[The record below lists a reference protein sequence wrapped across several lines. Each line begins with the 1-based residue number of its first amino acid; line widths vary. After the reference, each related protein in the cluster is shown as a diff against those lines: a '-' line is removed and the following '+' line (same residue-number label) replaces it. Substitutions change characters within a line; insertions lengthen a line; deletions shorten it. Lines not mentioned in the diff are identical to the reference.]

1 MEIEAKFAI
10 TGDLDPA
17 RLTTLALHPYTLRSR
32 GVERHSDTLLDTP
45 SRAVTSTLHSLRIRQ
60 IGERRIVT
68 LKGPNS
74 GAGGV
79 HEREEIEAEL
89 SGPPSCDPRDWPR
102 EVGEPALAL
111 THDEPLAPLL
121 RDEVERQLWAV
132 RRSGRV
138 IGELAVDSGQIIAAG
153 RHEPIHELELELKG
167 SGSRADL
174 DALCQAL
181 SAALPLSPEPR
192 SKLQRGLALLRHARW
207 TLDGY
212 TPLDALARHT
222 IRRRLRDLRH
232 AQRLTLES
240 GDPDAIH
247 DMRVA
252 TRRIRST
259 LQAFEGADLYSDK
272 TLRSLRKRL
281 GPVADALGV
290 IRDLDIFLKRVR
302 EWAGADTQRVDDT
315 LALRDLLAERRLAAY
330 EQLIARLN
338 KRKHAR
344 LLRDLERFVSQPP
357 APTESE
363 GCVLTRHFVGSA
375 LWPRYE
381 RVLRFETLIAGTE
394 PATLHQLR
402 ITCKRLRYVLEVFA
416 IALGRGVTPVRKAL
430 TTAQSHLGD
439 VQDLTVALR
448 LVTEMSQAQP
458 QNHGLAALRE
468 DMQAERADLMERVGE
483 VWEALRSQ
491 RIRDALSSSIAA
503 L

>member
-1 MEIEAKFAI
+1 MEVEAKFAL
-10 TGDLDPA
+10 TGKLDPA
-17 RLTTLALHPYTLRSR
+17 RLATLSLAPYTLRSV
-32 GVERHSDTLLDTP
+32 GVERHSDMQLDTP
-45 SRAVTSTLHSLRIRQ
+45 SRAITSTSHALRIRT
-60 IGERRIVT
+60 IGARRMVT

-74 GAGGV
+74 GVGGV
-79 HEREEIEAEL
+79 YEREEIEAEL
-89 SGPPSCDPRDWPR
+89 SGPLSLDPRDWPP

-111 THDEPLAPLL
+111 TRGEPLAPLL

-138 IGELAVDSGQIIAAG
+138 IGELALDTGEIVAAG

-174 DALCQAL
+174 DALCRAL
-181 SAALPLSPEPR
+181 AEALPLAPEPR

-207 TLDGY
+207 ALDGY

-232 AQRLTLES
+232 AQRLALEM
-240 GDPDAIH
+240 GDADAIH

-259 LQAFEGADLYSDK
+259 LQAFEGAGLYRDK

-281 GPVADALGV
+281 SPIADALGA
-290 IRDLDIFLKRVR
+290 IRDLDIFLQRVR
-302 EWAGADTQRVDDT
+302 EWVGADAQRERD
-315 LALRDLLAERRLAAY
+315 LLELRDLLAARRLDAYERLAA
-330 EQLIARLN
+330 RLR

-344 LLRDLERFVSQPP
+344 LLRDLERFVQQPAEP
-357 APTESE
+357 SDAED
-363 GCVLTRHFVGSA
+363 CVLTRHFVGSA

-381 RVLRFETLIAGTE
+381 HVLRFESRIAGAE
-394 PATLHQLR
+394 PPTLHQLR
-402 ITCKRLRYVLEVFA
+402 IACKRLRYVLEVFA
-416 IALGRGVTPVRKAL
+416 TALGAGVAPVRKAL
-430 TTAQSHLGD
+430 TTAQSRLGD
-439 VQDLTVALR
+439 IQDLTVALR

-458 QNHGLAALRE
+458 QNRGLAALRE
-468 DMQAERADLMERVGE
+468 DMWAERAGLMEQVGE
-483 VWEALRSQ
+483 VWATLRSRQ
-491 RIRDALSSSIAA
+491 VRDALSFSIAA

>member
-10 TGDLDPA
+10 TGALDPA
-17 RLTTLALHPYTLRSR
+17 SLTTLPLHLYTLRST

-45 SRAVTSTLHSLRIRQ
+45 SRAVTSTRHSLRIRT

-79 HEREEIEAEL
+79 HERAEVEAEL
-89 SGPPSCDPRDWPR
+89 SGPLSFDPRDWPR

-111 THDEPLAPLL
+111 TRDEPLAPLL
-121 RDEVERQLWAV
+121 RDEVERQLWTV

-138 IGELAVDSGQIIAAG
+138 IGELALDTGQIIAAG

-167 SGSRADL
+167 GGSRTDL
-174 DALCQAL
+174 DALCRAL
-181 SAALPLSPEPR
+181 TEALPLAPEPR

-207 TLDGY
+207 ALDGY
-212 TPLDALARHT
+212 TPLDALVRHT
-222 IRRRLRDLRH
+222 IRRSLRDLRR
-232 AQRLTLES
+232 AQRLTLEM
-240 GDPDAIH
+240 GDADAIH

-259 LQAFEGADLYSDK
+259 LQAFEGAGVYRDK

-281 GPVADALGV
+281 SPIADALGE
-290 IRDLDIFLKRVR
+290 IRNLDIFLKRVR
-302 EWAGADTQRVDDT
+302 EWVGADAQRERDS
-315 LALRDLLAERRLAAY
+315 LELRDLLAAKRLAAY
-330 EQLIARLN
+330 ERLVERLK

-344 LLRDLERFVSQPP
+344 LLRDLERFVSRSPVLSD
-357 APTESE
+357 AEH
-363 GCVLTRHFVGSA
+363 CVLTRHFVGSA

-381 RVLRFETLIAGTE
+381 RVLRFETRIAGAE
-394 PATLHQLR
+394 PPTLHQLR

-416 IALGRGVTPVRKAL
+416 GALGEGVTPVRKAL
-430 TTAQSHLGD
+430 TKAQSHLGD

-458 QNHGLAALRE
+458 ENHGLAALRE
-468 DMQAERADLMERVGE
+468 DMWAERAELVAHVGE
-483 VWEALRSQ
+483 VWETLRSQ
-491 RIRDALSSSIAA
+491 HVRDALSFSIAA